1 MTQDRKSAAPEARP
15 FTARSVIAST
25 LLGVEPPRLPSRQLV
40 LAGELF
46 GIAEGTIR
54 VALSRMVADG
64 ELRAEDGWYRLV
76 GPLLERQA
84 RQQEGRRP
92 DLRPWDGRWVMAI
105 VDLERRAAGARS
117 ELREA
122 MRRLRF
128 GELREGV
135 WLRPDNLDVG
145 RLPDAQRMLD
155 AQCRRFLAELPE
167 HDDPGLLAAT
177 LWDLDGWA
185 AIADA
190 YREAL
195 APLTSRL
202 EAGDTDALAP
212 GFELSAAVLRHLLA
226 DPLLPTELLLRD
238 WPGERLRSQYERT
251 DAAFKALWREVFR
264 DSDREEGRAR
274 VRR

>member
-1 MTQDRKSAAPEARP
+1 MAVRRP

-40 LAGELF
+40 VAGELF

-64 ELRAEDGWYRLV
+64 ELAAEEGWYRLV

-92 DLRPWDGRWVMAI
+92 QLRPWDGRWAMAV
-105 VDLERRAAGARS
+105 VDRERRAAPERG
-117 ELREA
+117 ELRDA

-135 WLRPDNLDVG
+135 WLRPDNLDPQ
-145 RLPDAQRMLD
+145 RLPDARAVLD
-155 AQCRRFLAELPE
+155 AQCRRFRAELPE
-167 HDDPGLLAAT
+167 PADAARFAVT
-177 LWDLDGWA
+177 LWDLEAWA
-185 AIADA
+185 ATADS
-190 YREAL
+190 YRDAL
-195 APLTSRL
+195 VPLTTRL
-202 EAGDTDALAP
+202 EARDTDALAP
-212 GFELSAAVLRHLLA
+212 SFELSAAVLRHLVA
-226 DPLLPTELLLRD
+226 DPLLPAELLPED
-238 WPGERLRSQYERT
+238 WPGERLRVQYERT
-251 DAAFKALWREVFR
+251 DAAFKALWRDVFR
-264 DSDREEGRAR
+264 DSARVAARGR